1 MSEGLKFLGSVCESG
16 SRTALVGAENALFT
30 DIELPA
36 VEFIRSHVSRYG
48 ELPARQ
54 TVAAETGLALPAP
67 REAMGYYEDQLR
79 ERHVFNLV
87 RDRLQP
93 FQDAYR
99 HRNMP
104 DMQAAVASM
113 HEAARMHT
121 RRDRDV
127 LNISEA
133 GELVMQRL
141 ASTRFTGG
149 LTGALTGR
157 PMYDAITGGYQN
169 SDIITIVARPGI
181 GKTWDCLN
189 QARYSYREDRQSVLV
204 VTTEMGTEALARRFA
219 AVDLGI
225 NPTLLK
231 RNMISTYTERRI
243 GNMFREMQSADNLR
257 IFSVGMN
264 SKVSAIAA
272 LCYEYR
278 PSIVFIDGVYLLQPS
293 NVAKQASRAER
304 ITYVFDELKALNLE
318 MNVPF
323 VVTTQ
328 FNRAAGKGGKE
339 GSLETIGYTDA
350 IGTHSSVIVA
360 LREGP
365 TENPRHSRSHDFL
378 KGREGETGVTH
389 TNFQFAPLNM
399 SEIPYNPETGRP
411 DVAGEFGEANTDWM
425 A

>member
-1 MSEGLKFLGSVCESG
+1 MSEGLKFLGCVCESG
-16 SRTALVGAENALFT
+16 SRTALVGAETALFT
-30 DIELPA
+30 DNELPA
-36 VEFIRSHVSRYG
+36 VEFVRSHLARYG
-48 ELPARQ
+48 AMPARQ

-93 FQDAYR
+93 FQEAYR
-99 HRNMP
+99 HRNLQE
-104 DMQAAVASM
+104 MQGAVASM
-113 HEAARMHT
+113 HEAARMHA

-133 GELVMQRL
+133 GELVMARL
-141 ASTRFTGG
+141 ASTRFSGG
-149 LTGALTGR
+149 LTGALTGM
-157 PMYDAITGGYQN
+157 PTYDTITGGYQN

-181 GKTWDCLN
+181 GKTWNCLN
-189 QARYSYREDRQSVLV
+189 QARYSYRHDDQSVLV
-204 VTTEMGTEALARRFA
+204 VTTEMGTEAIARRFA
-219 AVDLGI
+219 SIDLGI
-225 NPTLLK
+225 NPTYLK
-231 RNMISTYTERRI
+231 RNTISTYTERRI
-243 GNMFREMQSADNLR
+243 GQMFREMQSADRLR

-278 PSIVFIDGVYLLQPS
+278 PSIVYIDGVYLLQPS
-293 NVAKQASRAER
+293 NAGRQSSRTER

-360 LREGP
+360 LRDGP
-365 TENPRHSRSHDFL
+365 TDDPRLSRTHDFL
-378 KGREGETGVTH
+378 KGREGEVGVVH
-389 TNFQFAPLNM
+389 SNFKFAPLDM
-399 SEIPYNPETGRP
+399 SEIPFNSETGRP
-411 DVAGEFGEANTDWM
+411 DTAGEFGAANQDWM
-425 A
+425 V